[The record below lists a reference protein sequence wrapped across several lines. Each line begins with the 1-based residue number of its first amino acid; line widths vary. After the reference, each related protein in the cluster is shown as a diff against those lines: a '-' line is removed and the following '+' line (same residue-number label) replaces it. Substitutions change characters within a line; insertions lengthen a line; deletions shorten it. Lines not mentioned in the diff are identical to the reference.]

1 MIQTCL
7 GNCLMKQT
15 IEFYDER
22 AKEAASDAKKATL
35 ENVKERNLRAE
46 KTWRGLADQARRVA
60 LERAKAEREKEK
72 RRIAESHLT

>member
-1 MIQTCL
+1 
-7 GNCLMKQT
+7 MKNS

-22 AKEAASDAKKATL
+22 AKEAASEAKKATL

-46 KTWRGLADQARRVA
+46 NTWRGLADQARRVA